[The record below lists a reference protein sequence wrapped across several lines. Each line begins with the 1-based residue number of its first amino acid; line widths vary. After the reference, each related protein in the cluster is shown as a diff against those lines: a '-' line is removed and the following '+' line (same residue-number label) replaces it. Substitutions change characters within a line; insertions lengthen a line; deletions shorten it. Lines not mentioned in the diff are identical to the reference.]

1 MILIAGDREA
11 AGRIA
16 GALQAEG
23 VQAGSRGTRGSRDWH
38 IYAYWEQI
46 LEKKSATA
54 EGCPFT
60 CPYYDAPPPVY
71 SEDMCAHSLELFD
84 RAVHVSINQWWTEA
98 DCRAVA
104 DAINKVCAV
113 LG

>member
-1 MILIAGDREA
+1 
-11 AGRIA
+11 
-16 GALQAEG
+16 
-23 VQAGSRGTRGSRDWH
+23 
-38 IYAYWEQI
+38 
-46 LEKKSATA
+46 
-54 EGCPFT
+54 
-60 CPYYDAPPPVY
+60 
-71 SEDMCAHSLELFD
+71 MCAHSLELFD